1 MLSVWLSDRWMDELG
16 AVTHPIFALVAITFI
31 AFVPGFMNAFM
42 VASLLLD
49 RRPQRVTQAFYPGV
63 TVLIAAYQEEDAI
76 ADTLESIANEDYPGP
91 LEVLVLNDGSTDRT
105 VEFAAG
111 RWPSSPSPTMSM
123 CAFSTSRRTAAKRPC
138 STAGLPK
145 PSMI

>member
-1 MLSVWLSDRWMDELG
+1 MDELG
-16 AVTHPIFALVAITFI
+16 AVTHPVFALIAITFI

-49 RRPQRVTQAFYPGV
+49 RRPERVAQAFYPGV

-91 LEVLVLNDGSTDRT
+91 LEVL
-105 VEFAAG
+105 A
-111 RWPSSPSPTMSM
+111 
-123 CAFSTSRRTAAKRPC
+123 
-138 STAGLPK
+138 
-145 PSMI
+145 